1 MQALFQLP
9 VDEASAL
16 LKTAKDVLDSWYT
29 TYMQV
34 RASAKHAIGKE
45 KESGQGG
52 GCRVLYDAENND
64 TTA

>member
-1 MQALFQLP
+1 MQALFRLP

-34 RASAKHAIGKE
+34 RACAIYE
-45 KESGQGG
+45 
-52 GCRVLYDAENND
+52 
-64 TTA
+64 